1 MTPSYTYYF
10 NNAATTWPKPASVVE
25 AVKEY
30 FTTPPINSSR
40 HCNCLKQEDDV
51 DNVCKRKIAEFLN
64 VNRDKYDITLT
75 AGCTYSANIVI
86 NWFSKEDPKPILITD
101 NCAHNSIYR
110 THFEKIGT
118 KPFITKD
125 WNQIDQFEVQ
135 PYTNY
140 YVAISHV
147 NNVDG
152 TLITD
157 DKIFKVIDFCE
168 KNKQI
173 PFILDITQSA
183 GSYEIDLSKYNYDN
197 MYVICSCHKGL
208 YSTTGIGFL
217 ISPKG
222 EIKIPL
228 ISGGTGGANGIDYTK
243 TGSLEAGTPNELAMA
258 SAIAGIDYINQKT
271 IKIIS
276 IRKKSLVEF
285 FLSRYNSIDNNFKNV
300 FELVECKNPES
311 GILCFKMLNR
321 ERCEEFITH
330 LTKDY
335 NIIVRSG
342 VHCAP
347 LYHINVLKVESTM
360 RISFGTFNTIKD
372 IEYLLDSINKSWY
385 AVDPHDRSK
394 LEITSCG

>member
-1 MTPSYTYYF
+1 MTQSYIYYF
-10 NNAATTWPKPASVVE
+10 NNAATTWPKPASVVD
-25 AVKEY
+25 AVKNY

-40 HCNCLKQEDDV
+40 HCNCLKQHDDV
-51 DNVCKRKIAEFLN
+51 DNVCKRKIAEFFN
-64 VNRDKYDITLT
+64 VDQEKYDVTIT

-110 THFEKIGT
+110 THFEKIGG
-118 KPFITKD
+118 KPFIIKD
-125 WNQIDQFEVQ
+125 WDQISDFIVQ
-135 PYTNY
+135 QNTNY

-157 DKIFKVIDFCE
+157 DKIFKVIDFCK
-168 KNKQI
+168 KNKNI

-183 GSYEIDLSKYNYDN
+183 GTYEIDISKYNYDN
-197 MYVICSCHKGL
+197 MYIICSCHKGL
-208 YSTTGIGFL
+208 YATTGIGFL
-217 ISPKG
+217 ISPKDV
-222 EIKIPL
+222 IKIPL
-228 ISGGTGGANGIDYTK
+228 ISGGTGGANGIDYTT
-243 TGSLEAGTPNELAMA
+243 TGSLEAGTPNELAMV
-258 SAIAGIDYINQKT
+258 SAIAGIEYIQKKT
-271 IKIIS
+271 LRMIS
-276 IRKKSLVEF
+276 LRKKSLVEF
-285 FLSRYNSIDNNFKNV
+285 FLSRYNTIDDNFKKV

-335 NIIVRSG
+335 NVIIRSG

-347 LYHINVLKVESTM
+347 LYHINVLKVEATM
-360 RISFGTFNTIKD
+360 RISFGSFNIIND
-372 IEYLLDSINKSWY
+372 VDYLIDSINKSWY

-394 LEITSCG
+394 DTVYSCT